1 MNSETRQWQ
10 GLPRAFWYLWL
21 GVLINR
27 LGGFVATFLA
37 IYLTQDR
44 HFSVESAGFV
54 VSLYGA
60 GSLCAGPLG
69 GALSDRIGRRT
80 TLLIALVGAAVAMV
94 NLGLSRDYRRIAIG
108 AMVLGCLS
116 DLGRPASNAAI
127 ADLVPPEDRTRAY
140 GLLYWAINL
149 GFAGAAMLAGLLAKF
164 DFLWLF
170 IGDATTTTLF
180 GLIVILRVPETLPR
194 ARAQSA
200 NDDAKE
206 GAEAADETPRR
217 AFFRPYLDGVFV
229 TFVFIQFTVAWVFL
243 QSGSSLPLDMTRHGI
258 PMPRYGQLI
267 AINGILIVLLQ
278 PIVLRHIGR
287 FRRASALAVGAILTG
302 GGFGICALGHSQL
315 LYAVSICV
323 WTLGEII
330 FSPVVPTLVAD
341 LAPRS
346 LRGSYQGAFQLSWGA
361 ASLLGPALG
370 GIIMG
375 RLGAQTLW
383 ALCAGIGVVAA
394 LLHLATAAARR
405 RRFVTLDDSPNNAAL
420 KTALRREDGTA

>member
-1 MNSETRQWQ
+1 MDSEAPQWH

-80 TLLIALVGAAVAMV
+80 TLLIALLGAAAAMV
-94 NLGLSRDYRRIAIG
+94 NLGLSREYWRIAVG

-127 ADLVPPEDRTRAY
+127 ADLVPPADRTRAY

-149 GFAGAAMLAGLLAKF
+149 GFAGAAMLAGLLARF

-170 IGDATTTTLF
+170 LGDATTTTLF
-180 GLIVILRVPETLPR
+180 GLIVLLRIPETLPK
-194 ARAQSA
+194 AREKSPGEVG
-200 NDDAKE
+200 DP
-206 GAEAADETPRR
+206 AAAAPGRDL
-217 AFFRPYLDGVFV
+217 FRPYRDGVFV
-229 TFVFIQFTVAWVFL
+229 TFVVIQFTVAWVFC
-243 QSGSSLPLDMTRHGI
+243 QFAASLPLDMARHGI
-258 PMPRYGQLI
+258 PMPRYGQLV

-278 PIVLRHIGR
+278 PLVLRHIGR
-287 FRRASALAVGAILTG
+287 VPRA
-302 GGFGICALGHSQL
+302 
-315 LYAVSICV
+315 
-323 WTLGEII
+323 
-330 FSPVVPTLVAD
+330 
-341 LAPRS
+341 
-346 LRGSYQGAFQLSWGA
+346 LRGSYQGAFQLAWGA

-370 GIIMG
+370 GLVMG
-375 RLGAQTLW
+375 RLGARPLW
-383 ALCAGIGVVAA
+383 LICLAIGVVAA
-394 LLHLATAAARR
+394 VLHLVTAGPRR
-405 RRFVTLDDSPNNAAL
+405 RRFAELAQTDEQSRSAL
-420 KTALRREDGTA
+420 AREDGSP